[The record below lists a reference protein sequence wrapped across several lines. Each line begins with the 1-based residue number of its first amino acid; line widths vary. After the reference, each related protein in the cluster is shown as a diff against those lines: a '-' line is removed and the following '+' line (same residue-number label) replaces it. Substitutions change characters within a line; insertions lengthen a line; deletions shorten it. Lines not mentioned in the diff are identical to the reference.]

1 MDVALIRRTGGGHE
15 SAKDLLGG
23 VRYLRKERLP
33 RAVVV
38 LISLSAL
45 FAMPY
50 HVLIPIYAREIFGRG
65 ADGYGVLMSA
75 AGVGAVLGSLYS
87 ASHRVGAR
95 KGAAITAG
103 SLTFPFLLLPFAF
116 CRSYPAAILLL
127 VGVGFAFVLQNAP
140 ANSLLQ
146 ELVPD
151 HLRGR
156 VMAIYVSL
164 FLGLLR
170 VGSLLL
176 GGLAAMTSAPAALAA
191 LAAAGLLVGLWV
203 RFRYPELH
211 RAA

>member
-1 MDVALIRRTGGGHE
+1 
-15 SAKDLLGG
+15 
-23 VRYLRKERLP
+23 
-33 RAVVV
+33 
-38 LISLSAL
+38 
-45 FAMPY
+45 MPY
-50 HVLIPIYAREIFGRG
+50 YVLIPIYAREIFGRG
-65 ADGYGVLMSA
+65 AGGYGVLMSA

-87 ASHRVGAR
+87 ASHRVGAH
-95 KGAAITAG
+95 KGLAITAG

-116 CRSYPAAILLL
+116 CRSYPVAILLL

-176 GGLAAMTSAPAALAA
+176 GGLAAMTSAPIALAA

-211 RAA
+211 RAG

>member
-1 MDVALIRRTGGGHE
+1 
-15 SAKDLLGG
+15 
-23 VRYLRKERLP
+23 
-33 RAVVV
+33 AVVV

-65 ADGYGVLMSA
+65 AEGYGVLMSA

-87 ASHRVGAR
+87 ASHYVGAR
-95 KGAAITAG
+95 KGAAVTTG
-103 SLTFPFLLLPFAF
+103 SLVFPFLLMAFAF
-116 CRSYPAAILLL
+116 CRNYPAALLLL

-156 VMAIYVSL
+156 VMAL
-164 FLGLLR
+164 FTMSFFGMLPLG
-170 VGSLLL
+170 
-176 GGLAAMTSAPAALAA
+176 ALAA
-191 LAAAGLLVGLWV
+191 GGIAHWTGVRPVLLVAGLGALATGYAFRRQLPRLQELARPVLAEKGL
-203 RFRYPELH
+203 LGS
-211 RAA
+211 

>member
-1 MDVALIRRTGGGHE
+1 
-15 SAKDLLGG
+15 
-23 VRYLRKERLP
+23 
-33 RAVVV
+33 
-38 LISLSAL
+38 
-45 FAMPY
+45 MPY

-65 ADGYGVLMSA
+65 PEGYGVLMSA

-87 ASHRVGAR
+87 ASHRVGVR

-103 SLTFPFLLLPFAF
+103 SLTFPFLLLAFAF

-127 VGVGFAFVLQNAP
+127 VGVGFAFVVQNAP

-164 FLGLLR
+164 FLGFLR

-176 GGLAAMTSAPAALAA
+176 GGLAAITSAPTALAA